1 MFFQK
6 KGQVQRCCRTCPSLT
21 APHDVRLMHL
31 TIIGGGVTIGGTST
45 CGEEVLPPSGPPGRG
60 DRGNALPGPVACG
73 SGIFPR
79 VIGSADAMDPERIYR
94 IVRPFVLNG
103 CPRLMGVGARP
114 DGSLV
119 GPWTILLERS
129 RSGVEGLDAGRW
141 FSYAVSCGVTSVVPC
156 LLCDGDEPDAG
167 EAVHLLDA
175 ARTATGDA
183 CLDIGIEFCL
193 VCRPSGFEVVK

>member
-6 KGQVQRCCRTCPSLT
+6 KRQVQRCCRTCSSLT
-21 APHDVRLMHL
+21 VPPSEL
-31 TIIGGGVTIGGTST
+31 TIQPFTGGVTIGGTST
-45 CGEEVLPPSGPPGRG
+45 CGEEVLPLSGPPGRE
-60 DRGNALPGPVACG
+60 DRGNALPEPVTCG
-73 SGIFPR
+73 SGIFPK
-79 VIGSADAMDPERIYR
+79 VIGAADAMDPERIYR

-103 CPRLMGVGARP
+103 CPHLMGVGARA

-156 LLCDGDEPDAG
+156 LLCDGDEPVAVPASAFYG
-167 EAVHLLDA
+167 E
-175 ARTATGDA
+175 
-183 CLDIGIEFCL
+183 C
-193 VCRPSGFEVVK
+193 

>member
-1 MFFQK
+1 M
-6 KGQVQRCCRTCPSLT
+6 
-21 APHDVRLMHL
+21 HDVFSKKRTSASMFQDLFVIDGPSRR
-31 TIIGGGVTIGGTST
+31 TIDALDNNRGGVPIGGTST
-45 CGEEVLPPSGPPGRG
+45 CGEEVLPPSGPPGRE
-60 DRGNALPGPVACG
+60 DRGNALPEPVTCG

-119 GPWTILLERS
+119 GPWTILLERG

-156 LLCDGDEPDAG
+156 LLCDGDEPVAVPASAFYG
-167 EAVHLLDA
+167 E
-175 ARTATGDA
+175 
-183 CLDIGIEFCL
+183 C
-193 VCRPSGFEVVK
+193 

>member
-1 MFFQK
+1 MPES
-6 KGQVQRCCRTCPSLT
+6 V
-21 APHDVRLMHL
+21 
-31 TIIGGGVTIGGTST
+31 T
-45 CGEEVLPPSGPPGRG
+45 CGS
-60 DRGNALPGPVACG
+60 
-73 SGIFPR
+73 SIFPK
-79 VIGSADAMDPERIYR
+79 VIGAANAMDPERIYK

-103 CPRLMGVGARP
+103 CPHLMGVGARA

-129 RSGVEGLDAGRW
+129 RSGVEGLDAG
-141 FSYAVSCGVTSVVPC
+141 
-156 LLCDGDEPDAG
+156 

-175 ARTATGDA
+175 ARGATGDA

>member
-1 MFFQK
+1 M
-6 KGQVQRCCRTCPSLT
+6 T
-21 APHDVRLMHL
+21 APSRW
-31 TIIGGGVTIGGTST
+31 TIDALDNNRGGVTIGGTST
-45 CGEEVLPPSGPPGRG
+45 CGEEVLPSSGPPGRE
-60 DRGNALPGPVACG
+60 DRGNALPEPVTCG
-73 SGIFPR
+73 SGIFPK
-79 VIGSADAMDPERIYR
+79 VIGAANAMDPERIYK

-103 CPRLMGVGARP
+103 CPHLMGVGARA

-175 ARTATGDA
+175 ARAATGDA